1 MRSFVLRQLLGKDSH
16 DIDIALDDM
25 LGKQFCE
32 KVNEYLK
39 CIGEETSG
47 IGVIQRYPI
56 TQLLKL
62 FLLSRYNSTVVVSF
76 LGPLKG
82 LLEMS
87 LAIGTHHAESL
98 VFES

>member
-1 MRSFVLRQLLGKDSH
+1 MQNLCVRIPIWCEGWLIVWSFVLWQLLGKDSH

-62 FLLSRYNSTVVVSF
+62 FLLSRYET
-76 LGPLKG
+76 LP
-82 LLEMS
+82 
-87 LAIGTHHAESL
+87 
-98 VFES
+98 